1 LAYKGKENKILYDNM
16 VAQMQE
22 TTLHT
27 PELDEVKTP
36 LILWKESVGKVFKLI
51 SKSYGNRNVTYTKI
65 KSVKEADTPGQ
76 FDVEV
81 ACAEFTAR
89 VLNDKRAHSSGCKEG
104 VIHQDEESILMP
116 GNFGEECLQ
125 EEFDEI
131 SKAVMVHATMNLDLV
146 MQRDPEDAD
155 EIEVPID
162 LPHLKV
168 NEMEASLLRNSPF
181 LTRNV
186 YLLSINSLK
195 AAFESINLELQRA
208 SRNTRLTDAC
218 DPVYVEQKNDAI
230 TALRDKLAGITPE
243 ILSHRS
249 TAVAAPAAP
258 RPPSTPLVA
267 PVFQRKLAPILPER
281 EVSHGEPEPSVP
293 EPKPAATAVR
303 RLTFTLLE
311 KKSNIVLAL
320 RGKPSAATLLWEV
333 QNPSKEGPVYR
344 IGKDSG
350 LLKFVGWAHVS
361 GRTLSEDE
369 AVGQDIRTFFEGPD
383 SSYTGPDPM
392 GVHPLLKLE
401 G

>member
-1 LAYKGKENKILYDNM
+1 M

-22 TTLHT
+22 TTTLH
-27 PELDEVKTP
+27 PHEINEVKTP

-65 KSVKEADTPGQ
+65 KSVREAETPGQ
-76 FDVEV
+76 FDIEV

-89 VLNDKRAHSSGCKEG
+89 VLNEKRAHSSGCKEG
-104 VIHQDEESILMP
+104 VIHQDEDSILMP

-131 SKAVMVHATMNLDLV
+131 SAAVMVHATINLDLV
-146 MQRDPEDAD
+146 LQRDPEDVA
-155 EIEVPID
+155 EIEVSID
-162 LPHLKV
+162 FPHLKV
-168 NEMEASLLRNSPF
+168 DELEASLLRNSPF
-181 LTRNV
+181 LVKNV

-195 AAFESINLELQRA
+195 AAFESINMELQRA

-218 DPVYVEQKNDAI
+218 DPVYVEHKNDVI
-230 TALRDKLAGITPE
+230 TALRNKLANITPE
-243 ILSHRS
+243 ILNHQG
-249 TAVAAPAAP
+249 TAVPAQAAPQPPPPAPPAA
-258 RPPSTPLVA
+258 T
-267 PVFQRKLAPILPER
+267 PVFQRKLAAILPEPDI
-281 EVSHGEPEPSVP
+281 SHGEPESSVL
-293 EPKPAATAVR
+293 EPRPAATTVR

-320 RGKPSAATLLWEV
+320 RGKPSAATLLWEI
-333 QNPSKEGPVYR
+333 QNPSKEGPVFR
-344 IGKDSG
+344 IGKESG

-369 AVGQDIRTFFEGPD
+369 AAGQDIRTFFEGPD

-392 GVHPLLKLE
+392 GIHPLLKLE
-401 G
+401 A